1 VLATPVNH
9 APADRIPLV
18 ILGTSLFAPEVADLI
33 DDTGRYVVTAFIE
46 NWDRDKTS
54 EPFLGRPVVWID
66 DAGSLAAT
74 HHAVCSLGTTRRK
87 SLIEQVA
94 SLGFRF
100 ARVEHPDA
108 RISLK
113 SEVGDGSII
122 SVGVIVA
129 AHTRIGRHVIVNRG
143 TLIGHHVAVHDYV
156 TISPGANIA
165 GAVTVGEGAYVGMG
179 AIVLDRL
186 TVGAHA
192 VVGAGAVVT
201 RDVPAGAQVMGV
213 PAKITGEALQD
224 R

>member
-1 VLATPVNH
+1 MDEAS
-9 APADRIPLV
+9 DYRIPLV
-18 ILGTSLFAPEVADLI
+18 ILGTSLFAPEVLDLI
-33 DDTGRYVVTAFIE
+33 DDTGRYDVTAFVE

-54 EPFLGRPVVWID
+54 ELFLGRPVVWID
-66 DAGSLAAT
+66 DAGSLAST
-74 HHAVCSLGTTRRK
+74 HEAVCSLGTTRRK
-87 SLIEQVA
+87 AFIEQVA

-108 RISLK
+108 RISQK
-113 SEVGDGSII
+113 SEIGDGSII
-122 SVGVIVA
+122 SVGVIVG
-129 AHTRIGRHVIVNRG
+129 AHTRVGRHVIVNRG

-165 GAVTVGEGAYVGMG
+165 GAVTVEEGAYIGMG

-201 RDVPAGAQVMGV
+201 RNVPAGVQVMGV
-213 PAKITGEALQD
+213 PAKITGDAPQG

>member
-1 VLATPVNH
+1 MNGGAAH
-9 APADRIPLV
+9 RIPLV

-33 DDTGRYVVTAFIE
+33 EDTGRYEVTAFVE
-46 NWDRDKTS
+46 NWNRDKTS

-66 DAGSLAAT
+66 DAGPLAST
-74 HHAVCSLGTTRRK
+74 HEAVCSLGTTRRK
-87 SLIEQVA
+87 AFIEQVA

-100 ARVEHPDA
+100 ARVEHPGA
-108 RISLK
+108 RISVK
-113 SEVGDGSII
+113 SEVGEGSII
-122 SVGVIVA
+122 SVGVVVA
-129 AHTRIGRHVIVNRG
+129 AYTRVGRHVIVNRG

-156 TISPGANIA
+156 TISPGANIG
-165 GAVTVGEGAYVGMG
+165 GAVTVEEGAYVGMG

-201 RDVPAGAQVMGV
+201 RNVPAGVQVMGV
-213 PAKITGEALQD
+213 PARITGEALEG

>member
-1 VLATPVNH
+1 MTQTA
-9 APADRIPLV
+9 ARIPLV

-33 DDTGRYVVTAFIE
+33 EDTGQYDVTAFVE
-46 NWDRDKTS
+46 NWEREKTS
-54 EPFLGRPVVWID
+54 APFLGRPVVWID
-66 DAGSLAAT
+66 DAGALAAT

-87 SLIEQVA
+87 AFVEQVA
-94 SLGFRF
+94 ALGFRF
-100 ARVEHPDA
+100 ARIAHPGA
-108 RISLK
+108 RIS
-113 SEVGDGSII
+113 SQSDVGDGSIV

-143 TLIGHHVAVHDYV
+143 ALIGHHVTVHDYV

-165 GAVTVGEGAYVGMG
+165 GAVTIEEGAYVGMG

-186 TVGAHA
+186 TVGARA

-201 RDVPAGAQVMGV
+201 RSVPAGVQVMGV
-213 PAKITGEALQD
+213 PAKITGETPLG